1 MRTYFH
7 YPSFY
12 SQASIRPKKY
22 PPGPPCIAFLGSL
35 PYLDVKNLSKSFSD
49 LAKKYGDVFSIFIG
63 TTPVVVVNGW
73 HLIKEV
79 FERPEFSGRPGNFS
93 GTFFQKG
100 KTGITTTEGKHWST
114 QRKFL
119 VDYLA
124 TVTASGHHGV
134 QGCCYKFRVL
144 DSLLIP
150 VLFRYWYL
158 LFLVVLSSSLSP
170 LPPPAQ

>member
-1 MRTYFH
+1 MH
-7 YPSFY
+7 
-12 SQASIRPKKY
+12 QASIRPKKY

-49 LAKKYGDVFSIFIG
+49 LAKKHGDIFSIFIG
-63 TTPVVVVNGW
+63 RTPVVVVNGW

-100 KTGITTTEGKHWST
+100 KTGITTTEGKHWSA

-119 VDYLA
+119 VDYLT
-124 TVTASGHHGV
+124 TVTGSGQHGFQV
-134 QGCCYKFRVL
+134 GRRGV
-144 DSLLIP
+144 
-150 VLFRYWYL
+150 RT
-158 LFLVVLSSSLSP
+158 FLT
-170 LPPPAQ
+170 

>member
-1 MRTYFH
+1 MTLLH
-7 YPSFY
+7 
-12 SQASIRPKKY
+12 QASIRPKKY

-49 LAKKYGDVFSIFIG
+49 LAKKHGDIFSIFIG
-63 TTPVVVVNGW
+63 RTPVVVVNGW

-100 KTGITTTEGKHWST
+100 KTGITTTEGKHWSA

-119 VDYLA
+119 VDYLT
-124 TVTASGHHGV
+124 TVTGSGQHGFQV
-134 QGCCYKFRVL
+134 GRRGVRTFNSLYITCFCSVADPGCL
-144 DSLLIP
+144 SEILIFFHP
-150 VLFRYWYL
+150 VSQKEYFT
-158 LFLVVLSSSLSP
+158 
-170 LPPPAQ
+170 QKDC